1 LPIGLLLPIRNT
13 VINMIEEKDEGSDRI
28 FVVQRKLLSTPF
40 RPSSQVMAE
49 TFSFLCGCLKLRSYP
64 KMKEFQEDFAAVRE
78 SVELLLLTRS
88 AKSVALNTE
97 DMSLKVILGED
108 PLEAEVKL
116 SQPIIALEPLPPSAK
131 LVLLIETKGENPKL
145 TGKLAK
151 CSQQLKV
158 LTVDLNGSCTSVAA
172 SLEKMFYDTLPK
184 LGLRINV
191 HSEDLGSLSCILEK
205 YQQHVKAITLTNEED
220 VEIRLPTSTIQD
232 PEKIK
237 GYAHLLEEVPVE
249 TGQWS
254 LGFLSDSE
262 IDHDSWVRTVG
273 NPCRQVTLGS
283 LDVKGQ
289 LIPYTLRR
297 RR

>member
-1 LPIGLLLPIRNT
+1 
-13 VINMIEEKDEGSDRI
+13 MIEEKNESSEGM

-40 RPSSQVMAE
+40 RPSSQVMDE
-49 TFSFLCGCLKLRSYP
+49 ISGFLCGCLTSRSYP
-64 KMKEFQEDFAAVRE
+64 KMKEFQEDVAAVRE

-97 DMSLKVILGED
+97 DMSLKIVLSED

-116 SQPIIALEPLPPSAK
+116 SRPIIALEPLSPSAK
-131 LVLLIETKGENPKL
+131 LVLLIETKDENPKL

-158 LTVDLNGSCTSVAA
+158 LTVDLNGSCTSVAP
-172 SLEKMFYDTLPK
+172 SLEKMFYGTLPK

-191 HSEDLGSLSCILEK
+191 QSEDLDSLSCILEK
-205 YQQHVKAITLTNEED
+205 YQQHVKAMTLTTEDD
-220 VEIRLPTSTIQD
+220 VEIRLPISTIQD

-237 GYAHLLEEVPVE
+237 GYAHLLNGIPVE

-254 LGFLSDSE
+254 LGVLSDSE
-262 IDHDSWVRTVG
+262 IENESWVRQVG
-273 NPCRQVTLGS
+273 NARRQVTLGAI
-283 LDVKGQ
+283 DVRGQ

-297 RR
+297 R